1 MTMQV
6 QAVIQAPSELEH
18 QFSKRNLRKKEVFL
32 RGVLWE
38 TATHICDDHVCGAIV
53 DKFGNY
59 VTRLED
65 EVQELRAK
73 LAAFETREK
82 T

>member
-18 QFSKRNLRKKEVFL
+18 QFSKKNLRRKEVFL

-38 TATHICDDHVCGAIV
+38 TATHICDDPKCGYVV
-53 DKFGNY
+53 DMYGNY

-73 LAAFETREK
+73 VAAFESREK
-82 T
+82 S

>member
-1 MTMQV
+1 MQV

-18 QFSKRNLRKKEVFL
+18 QLSKRNIRKKGVFL

-38 TATHICDDHVCGAIV
+38 TASHICDDFHGCGHFV
-53 DKFGNY
+53 SKYGNY

-73 LAAFETREK
+73 LAAFETRER